1 MTALLDID
9 QLLDQMETGLRQAL
23 EQRGV
28 QSPVLIGIRT
38 GGIVH
43 RHGRIFFRTRG
54 GRRVTAT
61 DFPHGHADIV
71 AASLHMDLS

>member
-23 EQRGV
+23 QQRGV

-38 GGIVH
+38 GGVWL
-43 RHGRIFFRTRG
+43 
-54 GRRVTAT
+54 
-61 DFPHGHADIV
+61 ADALSKRLGIDEPFG
-71 AASLHMDLS
+71 DLDISF

>member
-38 GGIVH
+38 GKSV
-43 RHGRIFFRTRG
+43 
-54 GRRVTAT
+54 V
-61 DFPHGHADIV
+61 
-71 AASLHMDLS
+71 